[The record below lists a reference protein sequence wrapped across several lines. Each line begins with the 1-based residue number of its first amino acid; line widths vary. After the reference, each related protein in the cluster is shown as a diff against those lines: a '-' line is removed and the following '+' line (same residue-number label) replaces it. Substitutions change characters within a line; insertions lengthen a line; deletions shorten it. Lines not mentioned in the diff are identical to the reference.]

1 MHEASLPHEFQYS
14 SASHQAETAVAGM
27 WLFLATEV
35 VFFGALF
42 LAWIFARHFDQ
53 AGFDAGAQ
61 RTELGIGTINTV
73 ILITGSLAYSLG
85 AVFIE
90 EGNAR
95 RLIQWC
101 AVAWLLGLA
110 FMILKFGLEWRN
122 DFARHM
128 FPGPDFGIKGFL
140 AGGAKLFWAFYFFGT
155 FIHGLHLAVGLAL
168 LGWIVFRARQGAFSS
183 NYYSPVL
190 VVGLYWTF
198 VDIVWLILYPLIY
211 LVGRVS

>member
-53 AGFDAGAQ
+53 AGFDSGAQ
-61 RTELGIGTINTV
+61 QTELAIGTINTV

-90 EGNAR
+90 EGNTR

-101 AVAWLLGLA
+101 SVAWLLGLA
-110 FMILKFGLEWRN
+110 FMILKFGLEWR
-122 DFARHM
+122 DDITRQM
-128 FPGPDFGIKGFL
+128 FPGPDFGIKGAL
-140 AGGAKLFWAFYFFGT
+140 AGGAQLFWAF
-155 FIHGLHLAVGLAL
+155 
-168 LGWIVFRARQGAFSS
+168 
-183 NYYSPVL
+183 
-190 VVGLYWTF
+190 
-198 VDIVWLILYPLIY
+198 
-211 LVGRVS
+211 

>member
-14 SASHQAETAVAGM
+14 SAYHQEQSAIAGM

-35 VFFGALF
+35 VFFGALI
-42 LAWIFARHFDQ
+42 LAWIYARHFNQ

-61 RTELGIGTINTV
+61 QSDLEIGTINTA

-85 AVFIE
+85 AAFIE
-90 EGNAR
+90 EGNTR
-95 RLIQWC
+95 RLIQCC

-110 FMILKFGLEWRN
+110 FMILKFGIEWRD
-122 DFARHM
+122 DFSHNM
-128 FPGPDFGIKGFL
+128 FPGPDFGIKGPL

-155 FIHGLHLAVGLAL
+155 FIHGVHLAVGLAVV
-168 LGWIVFRARQGAFSS
+168 GWIIMRAWQGAFSPG
-183 NYYSPVL
+183 YYTPVF

-211 LVGRVS
+211 LVGRAS

>member
-1 MHEASLPHEFQYS
+1 MLEASLSHEFQYS

-42 LAWIFARHFDQ
+42 LVWIFARHFDQ
-53 AGFDAGAQ
+53 AGFHTGAPQ
-61 RTELGIGTINTV
+61 TELEIGTINTV

-95 RLIQWC
+95 RLIKWC

-110 FMILKFGLEWRN
+110 FMILKFGLEWRD
-122 DFARHM
+122 DFDRHM
-128 FPGPDFGIKGFL
+128 FPGPDFAIKGPL
-140 AGGAKLFWAFYFFGT
+140 AGGAQLFWTFYFFGT
-155 FIHGLHLAVGLAL
+155 FIHGLHLTVGLAL
-168 LGWIVFRARQGAFSS
+168 VGWIIFRAWQGAFSS
-183 NYYSPVL
+183 GYYSPVL

-211 LVGRVS
+211 LVGRVA

>member
-14 SASHQAETAVAGM
+14 SASHQADTAVAGM

-61 RTELGIGTINTV
+61 HTELEIGAINTV
-73 ILITGSLAYSLG
+73 ILITGSLAYGLG

-90 EGNAR
+90 EGNTQ

-110 FMILKFGLEWRN
+110 FMILKFGVEWRH
-122 DFARHM
+122 DFDRQM
-128 FPGPDFGIKGFL
+128 FPGPDFGIKGPL
-140 AGGAKLFWAFYFFGT
+140 AGGAQLFWTFYFFGT
-155 FIHGLHLAVGLAL
+155 FIHGLHLTIGLAL
-168 LGWIVFRARQGAFSS
+168 VGWVIFRAWQGAFSS
-183 NYYSPVL
+183 DSYSPVL
-190 VVGLYWTF
+190 AVGLYWTF

-211 LVGRVS
+211 LVGRVA